1 MKKRLISLSVMTIIA
16 WTTMMAVTINDI
28 RVYVNPGHGCWITRN
43 LPLVNKAL
51 KDTTGFHESN
61 TNLWKAFGLM
71 EKLIEWGVPFDR
83 SLNQI
88 NDHHRVGAAKS
99 FKNNIVF
106 SRVKN
111 TPWYGDDTSE
121 LYNRDLTEVAYEAN
135 ANDFDYFISIHSN
148 AFEDGTNTN
157 YMSLFYNANVSSSY
171 NSTMVAGWY
180 LLENPHQMW
189 TNYTSS
195 PYLLNGLTANG
206 GYEVLMTLYVPGY
219 MSETFFH
226 TYQPAR
232 HKIMNPQ
239 VARIE
244 GIGYAKGINDYFSL
258 GKKDSYGMIYGVLR
272 HATETFTHTYYNP
285 NTSTL
290 DKYKPINGATVKLKK
305 DGQVLQTVTTDN
317 FYNGTF
323 VFDKVAPGSYIIE
336 CSHDDYATSTMTVSV
351 EANKISYPTASISSE
366 GITQA
371 AIQGAY
377 AYAHSMTKNGND
389 YKFSFKSTA
398 SAPKANIVLTNKS
411 TGASTSYN
419 MGAVKKGDNSYTI
432 STSNIGEGEYTWA
445 VSITNER
452 STFAQA
458 YYNQG
463 GTTENNRRGGVAI
476 DLDTESKY
484 FGHIYSS
491 VGYAGGIQR
500 YNPDLT
506 KNGGI
511 ILADKFDSETSSSP
525 YRIKANSGKLY
536 ISDWSDGTN
545 SGIYVYNPD
554 NGSLNQIFQGSRDS
568 KGQWTNNG
576 VVVGG
581 SSTCVDF
588 WGTGSDRY
596 MYTYCEDYSTGKRLV
611 RYKLG
616 TADTW
621 GQAPSN
627 VFDGISS
634 YMTSSVEV
642 ATCDKGVWV
651 CHNYIGT
658 NNTEDKPAFLFMNHS
673 GNLKFSSYSLGGANA
688 TTEAPESGIA
698 INKDM
703 TKLAVAND
711 NYGNINIYNV
721 TWNGETPTLA
731 FSYEINVGH
740 SADGSTA
747 AIEQIV
753 FDPADNMLIFSRQQG
768 LMAYTLKN
776 PERNT
781 VTAAPKS
788 QVVSGNGTVV
798 EPEEPETPV
807 EPEPEPETPG
817 VKRGSYAYDFSLS
830 VNAENKYEIKYKITE
845 AVKDADLVFTNIETG
860 KTEVINIGFI
870 DSAIDKGE
878 AHLIMEKN
886 ELPEGKYTWGV
897 TLYNAES
904 IASEVIYDQGGTVH
918 DNNTRGGVTI
928 DLDFESPYFGYV
940 YTATGYAT
948 GVQLFNPDLTPNG
961 EAILSE
967 NFTIGKSSSPYRIKA
982 NSGKLYL
989 SDWSDTNAGI
999 YVYNPANGSFS
1010 QVFQGTRASSGL
1022 WTNNNT
1028 NVGGSMTCVDFCG
1041 TGNNR
1046 KMYSFCEDIKSN
1058 DNKFLVRYDLGTA
1071 DTWGKA
1077 PSYIFDGISGYLGNN
1092 NVEVATCEKGVW
1104 ICQNSMG
1111 DTNPDENKPAFLF
1124 MDHGGNLKFNSHS
1137 LGQANYMTA
1146 APEGGIAINK
1156 DMTKLAV
1163 ANDNYGNINIYNV
1176 TWNGNTPSLSFSY
1189 EINVGHSFGTN
1200 HYPAIE
1206 QMMFDPADNLL
1217 AFSRQKGFMAFTTKN
1232 PERKTTTYAPSS
1244 QIIETIGNI
1253 PTGIENMIQEET
1265 AVEYY
1270 NLQGVKV
1277 ENPANGLYIKKQGN
1291 KVTKVVL

>member
-28 RVYVNPGHGCWITRN
+28 RVYVNPGHGCWMTRN
-43 LPLVNKAL
+43 LPLVNRAL

-88 NDHHRVGAAKS
+88 NDHHLVGAAKS
-99 FKNNIVF
+99 YKNNIVF

-121 LYNRDLTEVAYEAN
+121 LYNRNLTEVAAEAN
-135 ANDFDYFISIHSN
+135 YNDFDYFISIHSN
-148 AFEDGTNTN
+148 AASDNIVN
-157 YMSLFYNANVSSSY
+157 YMALYYNDRMSASY
-171 NSTMVAGWY
+171 NSTMAAGWY
-180 LLENPHQMW
+180 LLENPHLMW
-189 TNYTSS
+189 TNYASS
-195 PYLLNGLTANG
+195 PHLLAGSS
-206 GYEVLMTLYVPGY
+206 GYEVLGSLNVPGY
-219 MSETFFH
+219 MSEGFFH

-258 GKKDSYGMIYGVLR
+258 SKKDSYGMIYGVLR
-272 HATETFTHTYYNP
+272 HATETFTHTYYTP

-452 STFAQA
+452 STLAQA

-463 GTTENNRRGGVAI
+463 GTTENNRRGGVAIDLDTESQYFGHVYTSTAKAEGIQRYNPDLTKNGSALHTGSFTTPSLSSPYRIKVSNSKLYIGDWSNDNAGIYVYNPATGNIAQMFQGTRASSGQWTNGSAIVGGSTSGLAFHTANGTRRMYAFCEDYTGGDMLLRYDLGSADTWSKAPSATFATASGLLGHNNVEMVACEKGLWICQNLYGTDSTNDAPGFIFMDHSGNITFKSTSLTGDAKISRSPESGIAISNDMSRLAVVCKNGNVTIYKVTWSGNTPTLTWQYDVETSSTTDVEQIVFDPADNMLIFSRQQGLMAYTLKNPERNTVTAAPKSQVVSGNGTVVEPEEPETPVEPEPEPETPGAKRGAFAYELATKAIEGNGIFQNIKFKNSAEAKDCNLLFKNTETEEIIKIDLGQYNWGLKDDTEVNLEYTDLPQGNYTWGVELINKESIAAEVIYDQGGTTDNNRRGGVAI

-747 AIEQIV
+747 AIEQ
-753 FDPADNMLIFSRQQG
+753 
-768 LMAYTLKN
+768 
-776 PERNT
+776 
-781 VTAAPKS
+781 
-788 QVVSGNGTVV
+788 
-798 EPEEPETPV
+798 
-807 EPEPEPETPG
+807 
-817 VKRGSYAYDFSLS
+817 
-830 VNAENKYEIKYKITE
+830 
-845 AVKDADLVFTNIETG
+845 
-860 KTEVINIGFI
+860 
-870 DSAIDKGE
+870 
-878 AHLIMEKN
+878 
-886 ELPEGKYTWGV
+886 
-897 TLYNAES
+897 
-904 IASEVIYDQGGTVH
+904 
-918 DNNTRGGVTI
+918 
-928 DLDFESPYFGYV
+928 
-940 YTATGYAT
+940 
-948 GVQLFNPDLTPNG
+948 
-961 EAILSE
+961 
-967 NFTIGKSSSPYRIKA
+967 
-982 NSGKLYL
+982 
-989 SDWSDTNAGI
+989 
-999 YVYNPANGSFS
+999 
-1010 QVFQGTRASSGL
+1010 
-1022 WTNNNT
+1022 
-1028 NVGGSMTCVDFCG
+1028 
-1041 TGNNR
+1041 
-1046 KMYSFCEDIKSN
+1046 
-1058 DNKFLVRYDLGTA
+1058 
-1071 DTWGKA
+1071 
-1077 PSYIFDGISGYLGNN
+1077 
-1092 NVEVATCEKGVW
+1092 
-1104 ICQNSMG
+1104 
-1111 DTNPDENKPAFLF
+1111 
-1124 MDHGGNLKFNSHS
+1124 
-1137 LGQANYMTA
+1137 
-1146 APEGGIAINK
+1146 
-1156 DMTKLAV
+1156 
-1163 ANDNYGNINIYNV
+1163 
-1176 TWNGNTPSLSFSY
+1176 
-1189 EINVGHSFGTN
+1189 
-1200 HYPAIE
+1200 
-1206 QMMFDPADNLL
+1206 MMFDPADNLL
-1217 AFSRQKGFMAFTTKN
+1217 AFSRQKGFMAFTMKN
-1232 PERKTTTYAPSS
+1232 PERGTITWAPSS
-1244 QIIETIGNI
+1244 QIIAAPGNI
-1253 PTGIENMIQEET
+1253 VTGIENIIQEET
-1265 AVEYY
+1265 AVEY
-1270 NLQGVKV
+1270 
-1277 ENPANGLYIKKQGN
+1277 
-1291 KVTKVVL
+1291 

>member
-1 MKKRLISLSVMTIIA
+1 
-16 WTTMMAVTINDI
+16 
-28 RVYVNPGHGCWITRN
+28 
-43 LPLVNKAL
+43 
-51 KDTTGFHESN
+51 
-61 TNLWKAFGLM
+61 
-71 EKLIEWGVPFDR
+71 
-83 SLNQI
+83 
-88 NDHHRVGAAKS
+88 
-99 FKNNIVF
+99 
-106 SRVKN
+106 
-111 TPWYGDDTSE
+111 
-121 LYNRDLTEVAYEAN
+121 
-135 ANDFDYFISIHSN
+135 
-148 AFEDGTNTN
+148 
-157 YMSLFYNANVSSSY
+157 
-171 NSTMVAGWY
+171 
-180 LLENPHQMW
+180 
-189 TNYTSS
+189 
-195 PYLLNGLTANG
+195 
-206 GYEVLMTLYVPGY
+206 
-219 MSETFFH
+219 
-226 TYQPAR
+226 
-232 HKIMNPQ
+232 
-239 VARIE
+239 
-244 GIGYAKGINDYFSL
+244 
-258 GKKDSYGMIYGVLR
+258 
-272 HATETFTHTYYNP
+272 
-285 NTSTL
+285 
-290 DKYKPINGATVKLKK
+290 
-305 DGQVLQTVTTDN
+305 
-317 FYNGTF
+317 
-323 VFDKVAPGSYIIE
+323 
-336 CSHDDYATSTMTVSV
+336 MTVSV

-476 DLDTESKY
+476 DLDTESQY
-484 FGHIYSS
+484 FGHVYTST
-491 VGYAGGIQR
+491 AKAEGIQR

-506 KNGGI
+506 KNGSALHTGSFTTPS
-511 ILADKFDSETSSSP
+511 LSSP
-525 YRIKANSGKLY
+525 YRIKVSNSKLY
-536 ISDWSDGTN
+536 IGDWSDDN
-545 SGIYVYNPD
+545 AGIYVYNPATG
-554 NGSLNQIFQGSRDS
+554 NIAQMFQGTRASS
-568 KGQWTNNG
+568 GQWTNG
-576 VVVGG
+576 SAIVGG
-581 SSTCVDF
+581 STSGLAFHTAN
-588 WGTGSDRY
+588 GTRL
-596 MYTYCEDYSTGKRLV
+596 MYAFCEDYTGGDMLL
-611 RYKLG
+611 RYDLG
-616 TADTW
+616 SADTW
-621 GQAPSN
+621 SKAPS
-627 VFDGISS
+627 
-634 YMTSSVEV
+634 
-642 ATCDKGVWV
+642 ATFATASGLL
-651 CHNYIGT
+651 CHNNVEMVACEKGLWICQNLYGT
-658 NNTEDKPAFLFMNHS
+658 DSTNDAPGFIFMDHS
-673 GNLKFSSYSLGGANA
+673 GNITFISTSLTGDAKISRS
-688 TTEAPESGIA
+688 PESGIA
-698 INKDM
+698 ISNDM
-703 TKLAVAND
+703 SRLAVVCKN
-711 NYGNINIYNV
+711 GNV
-721 TWNGETPTLA
+721 TIYKVTWSGNTPTLTWQYDVET
-731 FSYEINVGH
+731 S
-740 SADGSTA
+740 STTDV
-747 AIEQIV
+747 EQIV

-967 NFTIGKSSSPYRIKA
+967 NFTIGTSSSPYRIKA

-1046 KMYSFCEDIKSN
+1046 KMYSFCEDIKSD
-1058 DNKFLVRYDLGTA
+1058 DNKVLVRYDLGTA

-1077 PSYIFDGISGYLGNN
+1077 PSYIFDGISGYLGNG

-1137 LGQANYMTA
+1137 LGQANNMSA

-1163 ANDNYGNINIYNV
+1163 ANNNNGNINIYNV